1 MPTQTTATK
10 SSRINLRLTPAQEE
24 KLRYVAA
31 SSQTSLSDFVLASAL
46 DRADR
51 ALADQTEFTADDDA
65 FDHLLEA
72 LDTPLP
78 TARIRAVGRGVS
90 SASRRWSK
98 ASSSAV
104 NSVWSASARS
114 ARSKAEA
121 STKSLSDVCEEA
133 AT

>member
-51 ALADQTEFTADDDA
+51 ALADQTDFTADDDA

-72 LDTPLP
+72 LDTPQP
-78 TARIRAVGRGVS
+78 TARLPAHPS
-90 SASRRWSK
+90 PPPPH
-98 ASSSAV
+98 
-104 NSVWSASARS
+104 RS
-114 ARSKAEA
+114 TR
-121 STKSLSDVCEEA
+121 TW
-133 AT
+133 TQ

>member
-51 ALADQTEFTADDDA
+51 ALADQTEFTADDGA

-78 TARIRAVGRGVS
+78 TTRIRAL
-90 SASRRWSK
+90 ASRPSP
-98 ASSSAV
+98 V
-104 NSVWSASARS
+104 G
-114 ARSKAEA
+114 
-121 STKSLSDVCEEA
+121 STL
-133 AT
+133 TWTQ

>member
-51 ALADQTEFTADDDA
+51 VLADQTEFTADDDA

-78 TARIRAVGRGVS
+78 TTRIRAL
-90 SASRRWSK
+90 ASRPSPVGSTLTWTHSDSPRWSLLDG
-98 ASSSAV
+98 
-104 NSVWSASARS
+104 WSATID
-114 ARSKAEA
+114 AEI
-121 STKSLSDVCEEA
+121 SRV
-133 AT
+133 ATTS

>member
-10 SSRINLRLTPAQEE
+10 CSRINLRLTPAQEE

-78 TARIRAVGRGVS
+78 TTRIRAL
-90 SASRRWSK
+90 ASRPSP
-98 ASSSAV
+98 V
-104 NSVWSASARS
+104 G
-114 ARSKAEA
+114 
-121 STKSLSDVCEEA
+121 STL
-133 AT
+133 TWTH